1 MGYSHYQKTR
11 GLLPV
16 KLDDTI
22 EVNLHLIPK
31 ISNTI
36 PDKEIDVSTM
46 RHVINLSLAD
56 PTFNVPNKVDLLQ
69 GADDIKDISFD
80 N

>member
-11 GLLPV
+11 GILPV

-46 RHVINLSLAD
+46 RHVNNLSLAN
-56 PTFNVPNKVDLLQ
+56 PTFSVPNKIDLLQ